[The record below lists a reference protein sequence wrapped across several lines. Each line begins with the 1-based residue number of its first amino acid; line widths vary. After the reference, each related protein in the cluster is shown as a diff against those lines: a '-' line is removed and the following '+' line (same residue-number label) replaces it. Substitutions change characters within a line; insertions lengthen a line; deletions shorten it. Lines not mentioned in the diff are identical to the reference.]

1 MKQSRLTLL
10 ALVGVVVVGAA
21 VGAGLLLASGPRN
34 STSTTV
40 LPTVCAKPPG
50 GFLIVASGRG
60 YNDSVDHG
68 VSIGS
73 FPKISWPIMNV
84 HQNQTVNITI
94 CNTDVQAHGFQI
106 SHYFE
111 NTIEVI
117 APGQSINVSFVA
129 DQTGAFRIYCEIPCS
144 IHWAMQSGEL
154 LVS

>member
-1 MKQSRLTLL
+1 
-10 ALVGVVVVGAA
+10 
-21 VGAGLLLASGPRN
+21 
-34 STSTTV
+34 
-40 LPTVCAKPPG
+40 
-50 GFLIVASGRG
+50 
-60 YNDSVDHG
+60 
-68 VSIGS
+68 
-73 FPKISWPIMNV
+73 MNV